1 MQKLINVINAAHI
14 SSKLLSDYQEKWYC
28 IGEILWIDWIQWL
41 YSSSLYPARYWR
53 SASNGKFGD
62 RWMGL
67 DWSRKSVIVIFSF
80 FGCQF
85 LLSKSNLCFAGTNRS
100 EALLK
105 AYVNTVPLEE
115 CNQTLIQNNLA
126 DLPSLRG
133 LSRSQMCASNLAEGS
148 DACQGDSGGPIFQHH
163 QHSGFS
169 VLIGIVSFGVSCG
182 TELPGVYTRI
192 AFYADWIESIV
203 WP

>member
-1 MQKLINVINAAHI
+1 MQHI
-14 SSKLLSDYQEKWYC
+14 FRQN
-28 IGEILWIDWIQWL
+28 
-41 YSSSLYPARYWR
+41 YSVTTKKNDIALV
-53 SASNGKFGD
+53 K
-62 RWMGL
+62 
-67 DWSRKSVIVIFSF
+67 F
-80 FGCQF
+80 FGSIEFNDFIRPACIRLATDEVPVTENLVIAGWGSIEAESQSLLFF
-85 LLSKSNLCFAGTNRS
+85 LSLVVNFSKNLCFAGTNRS